1 MSIDG
6 EFEDEPMVD
15 GEAARRR
22 TDPPAARHLHR
33 PAAATAAAGAWGGR
47 APANPGDINDRQY
60 ELVERVRA
68 YDPQADETS

>member
-22 TDPPAARHLHR
+22 TDPPARRGTSPSGGGHR
-33 PAAATAAAGAWGGR
+33 RGRRWGAAPLRTLVTS
-47 APANPGDINDRQY
+47 DDRQY